1 MINNFKK
8 ILVLSCLIFLTNC
21 GYTPLLNSEKNNLIG
36 PIKTNRGYGL
46 VKILEISTFDSTNWT
61 SQKNIIK
68 TDLNRIKE
76 TTNYQNWMSN
86 LKENAEIVDNRKF
99 YF

>member
-1 MINNFKK
+1 MGK
-8 ILVLSCLIFLTNC
+8 SEQLI
-21 GYTPLLNSEKNNLIG
+21 GALLNSEKNNLIG

-46 VKILEISTFDSTNWT
+46 VRILEISTFDSTNWA

-86 LKENAEIVDNRKF
+86 LKENAEIVGNRKF
-99 YF
+99 HF

>member
-1 MINNFKK
+1 MGKSEQ
-8 ILVLSCLIFLTNC
+8 LV
-21 GYTPLLNSEKNNLIG
+21 GALLNSEKNNLIG

-46 VKILEISTFDSTNWT
+46 VKVLEISTFDSTNWN

-86 LKENAEIVDNRKF
+86 LKENAEIIDNRKF
-99 YF
+99 HF